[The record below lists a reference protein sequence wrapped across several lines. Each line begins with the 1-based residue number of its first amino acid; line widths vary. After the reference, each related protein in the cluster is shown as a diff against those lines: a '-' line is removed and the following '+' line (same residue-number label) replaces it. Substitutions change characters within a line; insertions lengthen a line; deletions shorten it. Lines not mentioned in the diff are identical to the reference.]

1 MQPKIVIIAA
11 LPREIAGLVR
21 DWKNESLP
29 KEKIFLYTRGS
40 AVVACAGMGA
50 QRAVLAT
57 RAALKRGPAAQIFSV
72 GWAGALRPGL
82 RAGAMLQPASVID
95 AATGEKFA
103 CAQGSGTLVTVAQVA
118 DAGQKRALASKY
130 NADCVDMEA
139 AAVARIAAEQG
150 IPFRAIKA
158 VSDALD
164 AELPPLAQFTTADG
178 WFRESAF
185 AAHIAVRPGLWP
197 SVLRMAA
204 NSAHASRNLCQELQS
219 RLLAYEA
226 EMKR

>member
-11 LPREIAGLVR
+11 LPREISGLVR
-21 DWKNESLP
+21 GWKNDSRP
-29 KEKIFLYTRGS
+29 KEKTFLYTRGS

-57 RAALKRGPAAQIFSV
+57 RAALKYGPVAQIFSV
-72 GWAGALRPGL
+72 GWTGALRLGL
-82 RAGAMLQPASVID
+82 QAGAVLQPTSVID

-103 CAQGSGTLVTVAQVA
+103 CTQGSGTLVTFAQVA
-118 DAGQKRALASKY
+118 DAEQKRVLASKY

-139 AAVARIAAEQG
+139 AAVARIAAEMG
-150 IPFRAIKA
+150 IRFRAIKA

-185 AAHIAVRPGLWP
+185 AAHIAVRPGLWHA
-197 SVLRMAA
+197 VLRMAA
-204 NSAHASRNLCQELQS
+204 NSANAARNLCSELRS
-219 RLLAYEA
+219 MLLAYEA
-226 EMKR
+226 EMKQ

>member
-1 MQPKIVIIAA
+1 MKPKIAIIAA

-21 DWKNESLP
+21 GWKNDSLP

-57 RAALKRGPAAQIFSV
+57 HAALKHSPAAQIFSV

-82 RAGAMLQPASVID
+82 RAGAVLQPASVID
-95 AATGEKFA
+95 AATGEKFV
-103 CAQGSGTLVTVAQVA
+103 CVQGSGMLVTVAQVA
-118 DAGQKRALASKY
+118 DGEQKRVLASQY
-130 NADCVDMEA
+130 YADCVDMEA

-150 IPFRAIKA
+150 IPFRAVKA

-164 AELPPLAQFTTADG
+164 ADLPPLAQFTTADG

-185 AAHIAVRPGLWP
+185 AAHIAMRPGLWP
-197 SVLRMAA
+197 AVLRMAA
-204 NSAHASRNLCQELQS
+204 NSSHAARNLCQALHS
-219 RLLAYEA
+219 MLLAYEA
-226 EMKR
+226 E